1 LLKLK
6 DEEIVKYIKAQ
17 SQNEEMTKSK
27 ILTIEQDEAN
37 KNT

>member
-27 ILTIEQDEAN
+27 IEQDEAN